1 MAKLQPIPSGMS
13 TGPSG
18 SASGAE
24 RVHCRGE
31 QPEHYQVSSYLFE
44 VAVFPLLPVHH
55 VMKDGNHDIPH
66 FWLWDQCHTQK
77 RTNHSRNKVDLM
89 FT

>member
-1 MAKLQPIPSGMS
+1 MAKLWPIPTGTMVWPFGSSAWTEGVHAEES
-13 TGPSG
+13 TQNTV
-18 SASGAE
+18 
-24 RVHCRGE
+24 RHL
-31 QPEHYQVSSYLFE
+31 SYLLE

-66 FWLWDQCHTQK
+66 FWLWDQCHAQK